1 MLKRMLSAVM
11 LVAVTV
17 VFCGAIAGCE
27 DDVKKTTKI
36 EQTKES
42 EPQMVSPGEPIV
54 E

>member
-1 MLKRMLSAVM
+1 MWRRLICAAAALGLALVLS
-11 LVAVTV
+11 
-17 VFCGAIAGCE
+17 GAIAGCE

-42 EPQMVSPGEPIV
+42 DPVMVSPGEEVV